1 MITKE
6 QWEEIEKGLSG
17 SFGAVKFR
25 LGEKEITLEKR
36 FIKENV
42 LAICVFIDGTMNQK
56 IGWSGEHYDPIV
68 EQLWNK
74 RSRSVF
80 SPIQKKRIEKDFG
93 KRRAKK
99 VFEDLD
105 KKVEWHEPFFKTFAS
120 MQRKYKKIE
129 GLEFVRTDF
138 VHL

>member
-1 MITKE
+1 MITKD

-17 SFGAVKFR
+17 SYGAVKFK

-42 LAICVFIDGTMNQK
+42 LAICVFIDGQLQPAM
-56 IGWSGEHYDPIV
+56 GWPGNHFDPIV

-74 RSRSVF
+74 RSRSVY
-80 SPIQKKRIEKDFG
+80 SPTEQKRIIKVWG
-93 KRRAKK
+93 KREAKK
-99 VFEDLD
+99 YHDLD
-105 KKVEWHEPFFKTFAS
+105 KKVEWYEAFFKTFAS

-138 VHL
+138 VNL

>member
-6 QWEEIEKGLSG
+6 QWEEIEKALKG
-17 SFGAVKFR
+17 SMGGVEFK
-25 LGEKEITLEKR
+25 LGEKQITLGKR

-42 LAICVFIDGTMNQK
+42 MVICVFINGKLDQS
-56 IGWSGEHYDPIV
+56 IGWPGKRYDPIV
-68 EQLWNK
+68 EQLWTK
-74 RSRSVF
+74 RSRSF
-80 SPIQKKRIEKDFG
+80 YSPAKKTKLEKIFG
-93 KRRAKK
+93 KRKAKERFK
-99 VFEDLD
+99 GLD
-105 KKVEWHEPFFKTFAS
+105 EKHEWHEPFFKTFAS